1 MVDLPS
7 LDDPSMLAGEYVLGT
22 LDAAERRA
30 FSRRLLM
37 EPAQVALVAD
47 WQERLA
53 PLLISAPEVA
63 PPDHLWT
70 RIENA
75 TRTGVAAND
84 NQRVG
89 RWQIATAAAALLAL
103 VTTGL
108 ALRPIIPPTRSPTV
122 AHAPQPG
129 LVQQIAAL
137 SSEGGTPALLV
148 SYDVATHKMRVLPV
162 NVTPTPGHSMELWV
176 IAGKA
181 APRSIGLMPKQGMAL
196 LDHLHVDP
204 ALDTTI
210 AVSLEPVG
218 GSPTGAPTGPVV
230 YSGRM
235 MTLSKS

>member
-1 MVDLPS
+1 MAETPP

-22 LDAAERRA
+22 LDASERRG
-30 FSRRLLM
+30 FSRRLLA
-37 EPAQVALVAD
+37 EPALVALVAD

-53 PLLISAPEVA
+53 PMLLSAPEIP
-63 PPDHLWT
+63 PPDHLWA
-70 RIENA
+70 RIDGA
-75 TRTGVAAND
+75 TRTDIAAND

-108 ALRPIIPPTRSPTV
+108 ALRPVHPPTLAPIV
-122 AHAPQPG
+122 AQAPQQG
-129 LVQQIAAL
+129 FAQQIAAL

-148 SYDVATHKMRVLPV
+148 SYDAMTHKMRVLPV
-162 NVTPTPGHSMELWV
+162 NVAPRPGHSMELWM

-181 APRSIGLMPKQGMAL
+181 APKSIGLMPKQGPAAL
-196 LDHLHVDP
+196 DNLHVDP

-210 AVSLEPVG
+210 AISIEPVG